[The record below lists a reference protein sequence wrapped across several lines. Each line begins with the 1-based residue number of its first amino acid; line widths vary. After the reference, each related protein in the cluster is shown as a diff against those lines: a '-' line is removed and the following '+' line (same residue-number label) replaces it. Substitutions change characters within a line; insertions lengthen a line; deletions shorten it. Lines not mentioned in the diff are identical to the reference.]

1 MEVTS
6 IVRTDAVF
14 LGRLFA
20 QMAAVTLLVCGAL
33 LVVNEVSFWSR
44 WNMLGAIAL
53 PFAVAYPFNRDA
65 RSRAITGLCLVPWS
79 MLSIFVGVAVFAI
92 EP

>member
-20 QMAAVTLLVCGAL
+20 RMAAVTLLVCGAL
-33 LVVNEVSFWSR
+33 LIVNEFSFWSR
-44 WNMLGAIAL
+44 WNVLWAIAL

-65 RSRAITGLCLVPWS
+65 RHRTITGLCLVPWS
-79 MLSIFVGVAVFAI
+79 VLSIFVGVAAFAI
-92 EP
+92 GP